1 MKVEPSSPTKG
12 SIESSKKDKPLSKSP
27 VKEVKAEVKREAVSD
42 DDEKPLVSLIP
53 VIIKNKIKGEK
64 SLIFIV

>member
-12 SIESSKKDKPLSKSP
+12 STESSKKDKPLSKSP
-27 VKEVKAEVKREAVSD
+27 VKEVKVEVKREAVSD

-53 VIIKNKIKGEK
+53 VIKKLIKLKEK
-64 SLIFIV
+64 KV